1 MNTRATAFL
10 RRPVP
15 YAFVFKTP
23 AVGCA
28 FEPKFPPQTRLR
40 KKYPWDALKCWTNL
54 QSQRLRFLAC
64 VTCQALF
71 IQVDAQ
77 LSRSAGTEPI
87 LGQHPQNRFAQHP
100 VGTVATNPLCGNFLE
115 TTGIT
120 AVGAVNLVF
129 ELVSR
134 KTNLVRVDHNH
145 VVATIEVGS
154 ESRLIFPNQHARY
167 CCGNT
172 AQHLA
177 GSINHK
183 PFRTLRQRLRLAA
196 LWNIRPHA
204 LLTPHP
210 IGTNENN
217 IRWTGICQRGS
228 TKPRSLASGPVAGTR
243 PTGKLSDKS

>member
-15 YAFVFKTP
+15 YAFVFTTP

-40 KKYPWDALKCWTNL
+40 KKYPWDALMCWTNL

-64 VTCQALF
+64 VTCQAF
-71 IQVDAQ
+71 IVQVDAQ
-77 LSRSAGTEPI
+77 LPRPAGAELI
-87 LGQHPQNRFAQHP
+87 LGQHSQNRFAQHP
-100 VGTVATNPLCGNFLE
+100 VGTVATNAFCGNFLE

-120 AVGAVNLVF
+120 AVGAVHLVF

-134 KTNLVRVDHNH
+134 KTNLVRVDHNN

-154 ESRLIFPNQHARY
+154 EIRLIFPNQDARN

-172 AQHLA
+172 AQNLA

-183 PFRTLRQRLRLAA
+183 PFRALRKRFSLAA

-204 LLTPHP
+204 LLTPH
-210 IGTNENN
+210 
-217 IRWTGICQRGS
+217 
-228 TKPRSLASGPVAGTR
+228 L
-243 PTGKLSDKS
+243 